1 MREYKFRAKSV
12 KTNEW
17 VYGSL
22 LRDEIQKKY
31 YIVDNES
38 GVGKEVDE
46 NTIGQYTSLKDKNGV
61 KIYEGDIVQFKGNY
75 KNSTM
80 YVVFW
85 DNMKAGFF
93 ITPIHCYK
101 YRIENN
107 SYLRANF
114 INAKNKEVIGN
125 VVDNRELL
133 KESE

>member
-38 GVGKEVDE
+38 GVEKEVDE
-46 NTIGQYTSLKDKNGV
+46 NTIGQYIGIKDKNQ
-61 KIYEGDIVQFKGNY
+61 KEIYEGDIVHFKGNY

-133 KESE
+133 KDGE

>member
-61 KIYEGDIVQFKGNY
+61 KIYKGDILKY
-75 KNSTM
+75 SDEDTAI
-80 YVVFW
+80 VVF
-85 DNMKAGFF
+85 NEKYSYFMVK
-93 ITPIHCYK
+93 PIQDFYFDSDVLGHT
-101 YRIENN
+101 IEYNQV
-107 SYLRANF
+107 
-114 INAKNKEVIGN
+114 EVIGN

-133 KESE
+133 KDGE